1 MASKMYL
8 CLNPQTYEHVVLDG
22 KREFADVNKLRILRL
37 GDHLDYPGRTNV
49 TKRALIEKVRLKCQ
63 AKVRYDYANKFS
75 VIQFLAFKDGG

>member
-1 MASKMYL
+1 M
-8 CLNPQTYEHVVLDG
+8 
-22 KREFADVNKLRILRL
+22 
-37 GDHLDYPGRTNV
+37 DYPGRTNV